1 MKVICYPAKEE
12 WDELV
17 KRPHLDVSELNA
29 TVEGVLN
36 DVKNHGDS
44 AVIRYEEK
52 FDHAH
57 LDSLSVSDAEME
69 EAESLVSLELK
80 HALELAHHNI
90 SSFHQSQQFHG
101 EKVETVSGVTCWQK
115 SVAIEKVGLYIPGG
129 TAPLFST
136 VLMLATPAKIAGCK

>member
-17 KRPHLDVSELNA
+17 KRPHLYVSELNA

-80 HALELAHHNI
+80 HALELPIITFLHSIRA
-90 SSFHQSQQFHG
+90 SSFMEKRWKQSL
-101 EKVETVSGVTCWQK
+101 V
-115 SVAIEKVGLYIPGG
+115 
-129 TAPLFST
+129 
-136 VLMLATPAKIAGCK
+136 

>member
-1 MKVICYPAKEE
+1 M
-12 WDELV
+12 

-69 EAESLVSLELK
+69 SEQGTESD
-80 HALELAHHNI
+80 A
-90 SSFHQSQQFHG
+90 
-101 EKVETVSGVTCWQK
+101 
-115 SVAIEKVGLYIPGG
+115 G
-129 TAPLFST
+129 TEF
-136 VLMLATPAKIAGCK
+136 